1 MHARRSSGAWR
12 PDARFIAVAA
22 GLLAAVLVFSAACFA
37 VGRRSGKGD
46 GARAGAGDANGRQR
60 GWSLS
65 PLSLLRYQKQKDER
79 P

>member
-1 MHARRSSGAWR
+1 MHRSSGAWR
-12 PDARFIAVAA
+12 PDARFIAVTA

-37 VGRRSGKGD
+37 VGRRSSKGD
-46 GARAGAGDANGRQR
+46 SARADASGRQR